1 MKLKLEFEREEQQ
14 LVCEEAREEAQR
26 ARDAEKALQDA
37 QFAEAHKAHEEVEAE
52 AQKARELR
60 LADSRP
66 ANKLYCAKK
75 YQNRHFVLQAGIY
88 IHLMRK
94 NVLYKY

>member
-1 MKLKLEFEREEQQ
+1 MNG
-14 LVCEEAREEAQR
+14 
-26 ARDAEKALQDA
+26 
-37 QFAEAHKAHEEVEAE
+37 
-52 AQKARELR
+52 
-60 LADSRP
+60 ADSTQHGTLFSLQAARSNGKRVLSCGHGAKGP
-66 ANKLYCAKK
+66 GSKQNYRCHLNIHALFQHPTIYSRQANKLYCAKK